1 MQSSQGAPPRRTP
14 SQPHKADGEQ
24 VRSHQRRAGRAS
36 KGAKPM
42 TLSDAIAL
50 IALVL
55 AAIRLGLDIPR
66 KK

>member
-1 MQSSQGAPPRRTP
+1 M
-14 SQPHKADGEQ
+14 
-24 VRSHQRRAGRAS
+24 RSHRNRG
-36 KGAKPM
+36 GAAHRKETAM